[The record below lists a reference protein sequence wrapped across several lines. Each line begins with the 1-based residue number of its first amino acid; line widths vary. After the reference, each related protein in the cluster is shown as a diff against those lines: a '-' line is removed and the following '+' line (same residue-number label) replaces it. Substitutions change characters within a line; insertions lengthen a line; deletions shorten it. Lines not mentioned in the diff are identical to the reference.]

1 MVQVMINSP
10 QTAETAASNNGY
22 MLEVKGLRKTYAKKQ
37 ALENVTFSLKPG
49 TSFGFLGPNGAGKST
64 TMKILTGI
72 VKADSGTA
80 KLFGKDAASETD
92 AVAKYI
98 GYVPQD
104 ITLYEKLSA
113 YQNLE
118 FFGEAYGVKGKEL
131 KHRIHE
137 VLARTGLLERANE
150 AVSTFS
156 GGMKRR
162 INIAAALLHRPKLL
176 ILDEPTVGIDPQSRN
191 HIFEMIRELNAEGVT
206 IIYSTHY
213 MEEVEALCD
222 EIAIMDQGSIKAMGP
237 LGTLLEQYGQKAI
250 YLEVPGLAEPPRD
263 SNITASRKEGSGWLL
278 ETEQPSALMQHLLRE
293 ASQQAWDV
301 KQLEIVRPSLESVF
315 LKVTGTALRD

>member
-1 MVQVMINSP
+1 
-10 QTAETAASNNGY
+10 
-22 MLEVKGLRKTYAKKQ
+22 
-37 ALENVTFSLKPG
+37 
-49 TSFGFLGPNGAGKST
+49 
-64 TMKILTGI
+64 MKILTGI

-104 ITLYEKLSA
+104 ITLYEKLTA

-118 FFGEAYGVKGKEL
+118 FFGEAYGVKGKGL
-131 KHRIHE
+131 KQRIHE
-137 VLARTGLLERANE
+137 VLAKTGLLERANE

-191 HIFEMIRELNAEGVT
+191 HIFEMIRELNREGVT

-222 EIAIMDQGSIKAMGP
+222 EIAIMDQARSKRWARWANC
-237 LGTLLEQYGQKAI
+237 L
-250 YLEVPGLAEPPRD
+250 
-263 SNITASRKEGSGWLL
+263 SNTAKKRFIWKF
-278 ETEQPSALMQHLLRE
+278 PA
-293 ASQQAWDV
+293 
-301 KQLEIVRPSLESVF
+301 
-315 LKVTGTALRD
+315 